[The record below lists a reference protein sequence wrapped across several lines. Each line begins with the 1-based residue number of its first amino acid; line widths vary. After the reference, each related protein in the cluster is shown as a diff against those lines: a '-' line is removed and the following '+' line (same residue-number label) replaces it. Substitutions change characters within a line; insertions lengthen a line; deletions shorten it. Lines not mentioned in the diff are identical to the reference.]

1 MKKLSQLLSLF
12 ILLMIALSF
21 FTVAAHYFLNVI
33 FIPVQELITYLHSS
47 IFMLGIV
54 YAFSEDKHVRI
65 DIFYHSY
72 SSNKKRSVNF
82 WGLILL
88 LLPFFGFV
96 FYISLDY
103 VMASWSKLEGSA
115 ESGGLPFVY
124 GLKTLILILPI
135 SMIAYPIKQLF
146 RKT

>member
-1 MKKLSQLLSLF
+1 MKKLSLLLSIF
-12 ILLMIALSF
+12 VLLMIALSF
-21 FTVAAHYFLNVI
+21 FTVVAHYFFNLI
-33 FIPVQELITYLHSS
+33 FIPVQELIIYLHSS
-47 IFMLGIV
+47 VFMLGIV
-54 YAFSEDKHVRI
+54 YAFSKDKHVRI
-65 DIFYHSY
+65 DIFYQSY
-72 SSNKKRSVNF
+72 TNSKKKRINLL
-82 WGLILL
+82 GLIFLL
-88 LLPFFGFV
+88 IPFFSFI

-135 SMIAYPIKQLF
+135 SMIVYSLKLTF

>member
-1 MKKLSQLLSLF
+1 MKKLSQLLSVF
-12 ILLMIALSF
+12 VLLMITLSF
-21 FTVAAHYFLNVI
+21 FTVIAHYFFNWI
-33 FIPVQELITYLHSS
+33 FIPIQELIIYLHSS

-65 DIFYHSY
+65 DIFYQAYPSRKK
-72 SSNKKRSVNF
+72 NKVNIM
-82 WGLILL
+82 GLILL
-88 LLPFFGFV
+88 LIPFFGFV
-96 FYISLDY
+96 LFISFDY

-124 GLKTLILILPI
+124 GLKSLILILPI
-135 SMIAYPIKQLF
+135 TMLAYSTTKLL